1 MLGDPGAGGPSPRG
15 GRPVHTACAVPRP
28 APADAGPRVDP
39 KLLYWTAAFVNM
51 SVLAALALSGV
62 RHARRGEVARHR
74 RSMRIAAALVGVFL
88 ASYPLKLLFL
98 GREDMH
104 AWSTTAVWVLRLH
117 ELCVLVML
125 VGGGLALVRGLR
137 LARTRALLD
146 DPSAPEP
153 APEALTAHRKVG
165 RIALPAAMLAWL
177 SAAAVWAGM
186 LARAA

>member
-1 MLGDPGAGGPSPRG
+1 
-15 GRPVHTACAVPRP
+15 
-28 APADAGPRVDP
+28 VDP

-51 SVLAALALSGV
+51 SVLTGLALAGV

-74 RSMRIAAALVGVFL
+74 RAMRIAAALVGLFL
-88 ASYPLKLLFL
+88 VSYPLKLLLL

-104 AWSTTAVWVLRLH
+104 DWSTAAIWVLRLH
-117 ELCVLVML
+117 ELCVLIML

-153 APEALTAHRKVG
+153 SLAALAAHRRAG
-165 RIALPAAMLAWL
+165 RIALPAAALAWL
-177 SAAAVWAGM
+177 SAAGVWAGM
-186 LARAA
+186 LARAS